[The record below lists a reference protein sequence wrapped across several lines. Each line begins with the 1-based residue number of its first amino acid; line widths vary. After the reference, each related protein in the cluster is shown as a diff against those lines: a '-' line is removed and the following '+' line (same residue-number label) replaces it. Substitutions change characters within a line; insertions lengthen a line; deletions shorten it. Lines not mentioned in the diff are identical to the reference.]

1 MERISPVHEQVRRFI
16 RLNLKK
22 VFFAYIA
29 TQYYQADT
37 KTHRYSSVG
46 TYIVTVMATGPY
58 NTVTKSFS
66 VDVQYPVTSFNVNYS
81 TSAGSSAH
89 VSYSGS
95 KNH

>member
-1 MERISPVHEQVRRFI
+1 MERIFPVHEQVGRFI
-16 RLNLKK
+16 RLNPNKSFPS
-22 VFFAYIA
+22 VA

-58 NTVTKSFS
+58 NTVSKSFS
-66 VDVQYPVTSFNVNYS
+66 VDVQYPVTSFSVNYS
-81 TSAGSSAH
+81 TSVGSSAH